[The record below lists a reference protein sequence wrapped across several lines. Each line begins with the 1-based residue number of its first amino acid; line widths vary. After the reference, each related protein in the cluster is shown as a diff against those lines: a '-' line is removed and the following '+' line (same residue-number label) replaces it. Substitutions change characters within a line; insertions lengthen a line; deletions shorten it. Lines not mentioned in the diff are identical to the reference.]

1 MPGTSATVFS
11 KNAPQPVFRKES
23 QETTVAQC
31 KEQGAGIKSPEHRTQ
46 STERGVLNCGRQ
58 TSVFSAT
65 YMVKVHGLRLE
76 LDHHSASSE
85 KPLSPGMLSLY
96 QP

>member
-11 KNAPQPVFRKES
+11 KNAPQPVFRNKDKK
-23 QETTVAQC
+23 TTVAQC
-31 KEQGAGIKSPEHRTQ
+31 KEQGAGIKSPKHRTQ
-46 STERGVLNCGRQ
+46 SPERRVLNCGRQ
-58 TSVFSAT
+58 TSVLSAT